1 MCGLLSLVAKT
12 LKEWYIHWIPFWKL
26 EIVSQIIKTVHATL
40 HGLSNV
46 FVELKSYFCCNTKNV
61 KSRDIKPNGLWGWI
75 VHGFKVAWS
84 NGIILLRP
92 IRERKTFFS
101 FKNLKG
107 FNIVVEVFRRKEVPY
122 SLLRKNLRKLVVDG
136 TCWE

>member
-1 MCGLLSLVAKT
+1 M
-12 LKEWYIHWIPFWKL
+12 
-26 EIVSQIIKTVHATL
+26 
-40 HGLSNV
+40 
-46 FVELKSYFCCNTKNV
+46 
-61 KSRDIKPNGLWGWI
+61 
-75 VHGFKVAWS
+75 HGFKVAWS

-122 SLLRKNLRKLVVDG
+122 TIERRDLRKLVLDR
-136 TCWE
+136 TW